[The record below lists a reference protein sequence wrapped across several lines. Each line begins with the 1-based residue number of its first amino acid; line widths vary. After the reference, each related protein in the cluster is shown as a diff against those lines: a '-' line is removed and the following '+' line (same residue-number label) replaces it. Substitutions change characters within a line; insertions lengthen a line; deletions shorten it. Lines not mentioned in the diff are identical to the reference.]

1 MREIRFIDRFHS
13 RFLLAI
19 ACNYQSNKAMCRQH
33 DIRTETHRRSSRN
46 NIQSPAWIASSI
58 ESLEGR
64 PPPPSDSSE
73 LGYAGNIKP
82 LKRCVSVMR
91 TSFFLAQ
98 KRGSRNIIQVV
109 VSDKPPLRRR
119 IPTVIRRRY
128 LGFQHAEH
136 RNIKVMCRYSESR
149 ETSAQSEKSRS
160 EIQWCSQ

>member
-1 MREIRFIDRFHS
+1 MTGNLTRIILREIRFIDRFHS

-82 LKRCVSVMR
+82 LKRCVRVMR
-91 TSFFLAQ
+91 TSFFSTKAWFKEYNSGRRVRQ
-98 KRGSRNIIQVV
+98 ASAAA
-109 VSDKPPLRRR
+109 SYPDCYTTPLLRFSARR
-119 IPTVIRRRY
+119 
-128 LGFQHAEH
+128 
-136 RNIKVMCRYSESR
+136 
-149 ETSAQSEKSRS
+149 TSKY
-160 EIQWCSQ
+160 